1 MDRIIHPGRK
11 ISGVVEVP
19 GDKSITHRALI
30 FGSLC
35 EGEVLIEN
43 LSTADDCAATRDC
56 LRALGVEMAS
66 AGTDLI
72 IKGKGLMGLREPKDI
87 LDARNSG
94 TTIRLLAGLAAGQS
108 FYTILTGDDSLKSRP
123 MKRVIDPLRQMG
135 AVILARKGD
144 SLAPITISGRK
155 LNSINLTLPV
165 ASAQVKTAILI
176 ASLYSNGTSTIVE
189 LIPTRDHSERMLRYL
204 GAELTVSGNT
214 ISLRS
219 SSLKAMPILVPG
231 DISSAMYFIVAGL
244 LLPESHLEIRN
255 IGLNRTRMGAV
266 DVLTE
271 MGADI
276 EILERGI
283 NNDEPFGDINVR
295 STLLKGI
302 TIAREQIPSLID
314 EIPILALAATQAEG
328 KTVISGAEELRVK
341 ESDRLHG
348 VASQLNKMGA
358 DITEV
363 PDGLHIN
370 GNTVLRGA
378 TVETFGDHR
387 LEMTMAIAGLIA
399 SGETTIKDANAARV
413 SFPEFY
419 EILKQTGCSVD
430 ET

>member
-1 MDRIIHPGRK
+1 MDRIIHPGGK

-43 LSTADDCAATRDC
+43 LSTADDCAATIDC
-56 LRALGVEMAS
+56 LKALGVEMAS
-66 AGTDLI
+66 SGTNLI
-72 IKGKGLMGLREPKDI
+72 IRGKGLLGLQEPKDI

-94 TTIRLLAGLAAGQS
+94 TTIRLLAGLAAGQP
-108 FYTILTGDDSLKSRP
+108 FHTILTGDDSLKSRP

-144 SLAPITISGRK
+144 TLAPITISGRK

-165 ASAQVKTAILI
+165 ASAQVKTAILL
-176 ASLYSNGTSTIVE
+176 ASLYSSGISTIVE

-204 GAELTVSGNT
+204 GAELTISGNT

-219 SSLKAMPILVPG
+219 SSLKARPIFVPG
-231 DISSAMYFIVAGL
+231 DISSAMFFIVAGL
-244 LLPESHLEIRN
+244 LLPESHLEIRS
-255 IGLNRTRMGAV
+255 IGLNRTRMGAL

-283 NNDEPFGDINVR
+283 RNDEPYGDIKVR
-295 STLLKGI
+295 STQLKGI
-302 TIAREQIPSLID
+302 RIGREQIPSLID
-314 EIPILALAATQAEG
+314 EIPILALAATQAQG

-363 PDGLHIN
+363 PDGLQIN
-370 GNTVLRGA
+370 GNTALSGA

-399 SGETTIKDANAARV
+399 RGETTIKDANAAKV

-419 EILKQTGCSVD
+419 EILKQTGCAFD
-430 ET
+430 EI